1 MKIQCL
7 TCKWFD
13 TFGVGCKAFP
23 EGIPLEITEGEIEHN
38 EVIDGQV
45 GDYVYTEETE
55 ADAEEKL
62 HSKKQR
68 LFYYEI
74 IL

>member
-1 MKIQCL
+1 MEIQCL
-7 TCKWFD
+7 SCKWFD
-13 TFGVGCKAFP
+13 AFGVGCKAFP

-45 GDYVYTEETE
+45 GNYVYKEETE

-62 HSKKQR
+62 KQK
-68 LFYYEI
+68 
-74 IL
+74 

>member
-7 TCKWFD
+7 TYKWFD
-13 TFGVGCKAFP
+13 TFGVGCKAFH

-62 HSKKQR
+62 HSKK
-68 LFYYEI
+68 
-74 IL
+74 

>member
-1 MKIQCL
+1 MEIQCL
-7 TCKWFD
+7 KCKWFNS
-13 TFGVGCKAFP
+13 FGIGCKAFP

-62 HSKKQR
+62 KQK
-68 LFYYEI
+68 
-74 IL
+74 

>member
-1 MKIQCL
+1 MEIQCL
-7 TCKWFD
+7 SCKWFNA
-13 TFGVGCKAFP
+13 FGVGCKAFP

-45 GDYVYTEETE
+45 GDFVYTEETE

-62 HSKKQR
+62 HSKN
-68 LFYYEI
+68 
-74 IL
+74 

>member
-1 MKIQCL
+1 MKKKNRSRNRPKNQR
-7 TCKWFD
+7 K
-13 TFGVGCKAFP
+13 KKNRS

-38 EVIDGQV
+38 EVIDGQI

-62 HSKKQR
+62 KQK
-68 LFYYEI
+68 
-74 IL
+74 